1 MRTARFIFKRGI
13 IMTLLIFVSW
23 TIAGAYTIVFHGGN
37 RVEIPDNFIVTSN
50 AVIYEAAPGVN
61 VSFRLKS
68 IDIPATERANDDSA
82 GSFLGRTGAHRVQ
95 APPSTTATQKAT
107 RTITNRDL
115 EPYESARLR
124 REATWEKRR
133 KELGLP
139 SLEETRREA
148 ARRDAALDEFLA
160 KKRLEQEAN
169 RRHELEVMRFAEMAA
184 RMNAPAYQGGPYYLP
199 TGAFS
204 DTSVNAFFDNG
215 AFGPFDS
222 RFRFGRGFPFG
233 INQGS
238 PCGFNPSASCLLS
251 HPFSLFNQGSFSARR
266 KFFTAPRTTVGGHR
280 GRGVFVGPGRRR

>member
-1 MRTARFIFKRGI
+1 MRTPRFIFKRVI
-13 IMTLLIFVSW
+13 SMTLLIFVSW
-23 TIAGAYTIVFHGGN
+23 TIAGAYTIVFYGGN

-82 GSFLGRTGAHRVQ
+82 GSFLARTGAHRVQ

-124 REATWEKRR
+124 SEATWEKRR

-148 ARRDAALDEFLA
+148 ARREAALDEFLA

-169 RRHELEVMRFAEMAA
+169 RRHELEAKLFAEMAA
-184 RMNAPAYQGGPYYLP
+184 RMNATAYQGGQNYWP
-199 TGAFS
+199 TG
-204 DTSVNAFFDNG
+204 NAFLDNG
-215 AFGPFDS
+215 VFDPFDS

-233 INQGS
+233 VNQGS
-238 PCGFNPSASCLLS
+238 PCGFNASASCLLS
-251 HPFSLFNQGSFSARR
+251 HPFSLFNQGSFPARR
-266 KFFTAPRTTVGGHR
+266 RIFVAPRTIVGGHR
-280 GRGVFVGPGRRR
+280 GRGVFVSPGRRH